1 MPSKNAAKIIPLLTT
16 GAMLLFIAIAAGGCR
31 PGTADYRSLRPAFV
45 LQYPDNWHLQAEGH
59 SAGQEIMLTPH
70 AEPLET
76 EPRIVIHLQRVD
88 ATIDL
93 LPGQYKIDLDVEP
106 QWQARRYII
115 LRAPLTPVVEV
126 CAPDDQFEK
135 ADQLAA
141 DLAIQLARQ
150 FPLDDNRPDD
160 APQSQRPPEPTPPN
174 D

>member
-1 MPSKNAAKIIPLLTT
+1 MPSKIAAKIIPLLTT
-16 GAMLLFIAIAAGGCR
+16 GALIVFMAAAGGCR

-59 SAGQEIMLTPH
+59 SAGQEIILTPH
-70 AEPLET
+70 AEPRET

-88 ATIDL
+88 ATTDL

-126 CAPDDQFEK
+126 YAPGDQFEK
-135 ADQLAA
+135 ADRLAA
-141 DLAIQLARQ
+141 KLATQLARQ
-150 FPLDDNRPDD
+150 FPLDDNSPDD
-160 APQSQRPPEPTPPN
+160 DPTSQPPTP
-174 D
+174 DD

>member
-1 MPSKNAAKIIPLLTT
+1 MPSKIAAKIIPLLTS
-16 GAMLLFIAIAAGGCR
+16 GALLVFIAVAAGGCR

-45 LQYPDNWHLQAEGH
+45 LQYPDNWHLHAEGH
-59 SAGQEIMLTPH
+59 SAGQEIVLTPH
-70 AEPLET
+70 AAPRET

-88 ATIDL
+88 AMADL

-126 CAPDDQFEK
+126 YAPGDQFEK
-135 ADQLAA
+135 ADRLAA
-141 DLAIQLARQ
+141 GLASQLARQ
-150 FPLDDNRPDD
+150 FPLDENSPGERPL
-160 APQSQRPPEPTPPN
+160 PPPN